1 MDSKVQELIDLV
13 QDLGMASAERLLNV
27 HRTTISRWMK
37 RQTRVPD
44 AALLTLRAAVKGQL
58 PGQTDRTWQG
68 WSFDKYGTL
77 WSPGG
82 DQFTSGD
89 LMAQR
94 YERAVIRELRKEIA
108 QLEAKLIKMTKA
120 ASMVDQAANDIAISG
135 PLAKAY
141 G

>member
-1 MDSKVQELIDLV
+1 MDHKVQELIDLV
-13 QDLGMASAERLLNV
+13 QDLGMGRSERLLNV

-37 RQTRVPD
+37 RQTRIPD
-44 AALLTLRAAVKGQL
+44 AALLTLRAAAKGQL
-58 PGQTDRTWQG
+58 PGQTDRTWEG
-68 WSFDKYGTL
+68 WSFDKHGIL

-120 ASMVDQAANDIAISG
+120 AAVVDQAANDLAISG